1 MAKILKARKVGTS
14 IVVTIPQ
21 TICEMNEIVNGT
33 KLELTVFPGI
43 LQLKIVR

>member
-14 IVVTIPQ
+14 IVITIPQ
-21 TICEMNEIVNGT
+21 TICQMNNIVNGT
-33 KLELTVFPGI
+33 KLELTTFPEI